1 MRFLHSSIFCAIC
14 TLIVGILLLAY
25 PTETGKWLAVLLG
38 ILFIIPGIASVIM
51 YYWNKTHGNTEHI
64 EFPLA
69 GWGSILLGI
78 GILLIQA
85 YEPQIIILVLGAILV
100 ILSIST
106 VVNLLMNSKYWHIG
120 VGNFVTPVV
129 LFIIGVLVIV
139 NYRVEF
145 INDNSAIYTILGLSF
160 TIYSIAELYY
170 SIRVH
175 SGKAKANKL
184 ATAVEESLEAPTA
197 NDATDN
203 IVEESIETPTTDDA
217 ADGLAEGENDS
228 SVNSND
234 HE

>member
-38 ILFIIPGIASVIM
+38 ILFIIPGVASVIM

-85 YEPQIIILVLGAILV
+85 YEPQIIIIILGAILI

-120 VGNFVTPVV
+120 VGNFVIPVV

-145 INDNSAIYTILGLSF
+145 INDNSAIYIILGLSF
-160 TIYSIAELYY
+160 MIYSLAELYY

-175 SGKAKANKL
+175 SGKAKADKL
-184 ATAVEESLEAPTA
+184 PTA
-197 NDATDN
+197 T
-203 IVEESIETPTTDDA
+203 EESIATQAVSDI
-217 ADGLAEGENDS
+217 ADNVVVEEENDS
-228 SVNSND
+228 SVNSID

>member
-38 ILFIIPGIASVIM
+38 ILFIIPGVASVIM

-85 YEPQIIILVLGAILV
+85 YEQQIIIIILGAILI

-120 VGNFVTPVV
+120 VGNFVIPVI

-145 INDNSAIYTILGLSF
+145 INDNSAIYIILGLSF
-160 TIYSIAELYY
+160 MIYSLAELYY

-175 SGKAKANKL
+175 SGKAKADKL
-184 ATAVEESLEAPTA
+184 STAT
-197 NDATDN
+197 
-203 IVEESIETPTTDDA
+203 EESIATQAVNDV
-217 ADGLAEGENDS
+217 ADNVVVEEENDS
-228 SVNSND
+228 SVNSID